1 VPRLDRLVGLDNRW
15 VETPWRHGRSAIST
29 KSHRRIHSVPSRCP
43 LAFICCRANSPG
55 RYSYSGSPGYQR
67 VLARNRTGPVEIEQI
82 DSVVV
87 DQVMSAQISATT
99 SSPVRP

>member
-1 VPRLDRLVGLDNRW
+1 
-15 VETPWRHGRSAIST
+15 
-29 KSHRRIHSVPSRCP
+29 
-43 LAFICCRANSPG
+43 
-55 RYSYSGSPGYQR
+55 